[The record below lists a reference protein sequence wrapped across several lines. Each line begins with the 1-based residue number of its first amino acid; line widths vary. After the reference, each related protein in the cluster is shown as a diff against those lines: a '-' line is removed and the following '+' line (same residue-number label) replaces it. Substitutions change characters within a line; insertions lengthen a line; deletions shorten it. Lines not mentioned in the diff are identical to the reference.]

1 MKKRKFMKVTA
12 LVITAAMLLVGC
24 GGAKTSPTSKVD
36 EAKQDQVKETAT
48 PATPA
53 TTDEKLN
60 IAILLNGTLGDK
72 AFFDSAANGG
82 TMIQETL
89 GHNVKVVEMSY
100 DETKWMP
107 TIIDFSED
115 KDTDIIIL
123 GTWQLVEKLQELAPQ
138 YPDKKYIIFDSAV
151 DYSIG
156 GLENVY
162 SIEYKQN
169 ECSFLAGAVA
179 ASVTKTG
186 TIGFVGGMENYV
198 INDFLLGYIQG
209 AKQVKPDIKTSISYV
224 GNFNDS
230 AKAKEL
236 TLAQINQNADVIYQ
250 VASTAGLG
258 VIDAATEKDK
268 FAIGVDSDQALAFME
283 TDKAKAEHIITS
295 ALKKVDESLLRA
307 LMLDKQG
314 KLPWGECEVLGIT
327 EGCIGI
333 AKNDI
338 YTKNVGT
345 DIVKAIDALEADI
358 VSGKI
363 IVDTAF
369 GKTTDE
375 IQAIRNS
382 VRP

>member
-1 MKKRKFMKVTA
+1 MKRNKMMKFVG
-12 LVITAAMLLVGC
+12 LLVVSTTLLAGC
-24 GGAKTSPTSKVD
+24 GGTNTAKEPEKTETKQ
-36 EAKQDQVKETAT
+36 EASNETT
-48 PATPA
+48 KS
-53 TTDEKLN
+53 DDKLN

-82 TMIQETL
+82 KMIQDVL
-89 GHNVKVVEMSY
+89 GDTVKVVEMSY

-107 TIIDFSED
+107 TLIDFSED
-115 KDTDIIIL
+115 KDTDIIIV
-123 GTWQLVEKLQELAPQ
+123 GTWQLAEKLQEVAPQ

-151 DYSIG
+151 DYSLG
-156 GLENVY
+156 GLDNVY

-169 ECSFLAGAVA
+169 ECSFLAGAA
-179 ASVTKTG
+179 AALTSKTG

-209 AKQVKPDIKTSISYV
+209 AKEVKPDIKISIGYV
-224 GNFNDS
+224 GNFSDS

-236 TLAQINQNADVIYQ
+236 TLAQINQNADIIYQ

-283 TDKAKAEHIITS
+283 TDKTKAEHILTS
-295 ALKKVDESLLRA
+295 ALKRVDESLLRA
-307 LMLDKQG
+307 IKLEKEG
-314 KLPWGECEVLGIT
+314 KLPWGEREVLGIN
-327 EGCIGI
+327 ENCVGI

-338 YTKNVGT
+338 YTQNVPQEVREKL
-345 DIVKAIDALEADI
+345 DVFEADI
-358 VSGKI
+358 LSGKLV
-363 IVDTAF
+363 VDTAF